1 MPFHMKICI
10 VFQAMK
16 SLLSLGCKR
25 ASICAFLCILG
36 YWAQGQAPVVWIN
49 FVSHNEPGDNL
60 HQPMHFYPARNKVVE
75 LAELI
80 LSKKAAWNL
89 QTCDGFALG
98 AFQLE
103 GVENNVFR
111 SLASFPFL
119 EHIEIDPRNKN
130 LTNIADL
137 YGLLDTLGAKP
148 TQTLGGFTYSPIP
161 DWYQYQDTIQGI
173 NRPWVLWKCQ
183 LMWGAGSPGHQN
195 DFYDYGI
202 WKPDSTTTSSFII
215 HNPAR
220 TIWYTGH
227 GCQPVGGLDS
237 LEDIALILQPLRAFV
252 DSLQNGLLPAD
263 KFYGYSITINQ
274 REFGPLLFD
283 KVARICDTLNAW
295 GPSRVRW
302 ATLTQRLS
310 AFETWQ
316 IESGLAYSQWSC
328 GQTGTTSFQDVP
340 PLQDYTL
347 VTGHS
352 AGIYEIRFTDA
363 SQQHV
368 VILSDVLGR
377 ELQVHSG
384 KENLL
389 LDLRSFPTGT
399 YFLKVNHSPC
409 SHLYNPK

>member
-1 MPFHMKICI
+1 MPFHTTIYTLSR
-10 VFQAMK
+10 ALK
-16 SLLSLGCKR
+16 SQLSLSLRK
-25 ASICAFLCILG
+25 ASICAALYSLG
-36 YWAQGQAPVVWIN
+36 YFAQGQAPVVWIN

-60 HQPMHFYPARNKVVE
+60 HQPFYYYPARDKVME
-75 LAELI
+75 LADLI

-89 QTCDGFALG
+89 QTCDGFAQG

-111 SLASFPFL
+111 SLATFPFL

-148 TQTLGGFTYSPIP
+148 TQTLGGFTYYPVP

-173 NRPWVLWKCQ
+173 NRPWIRWKCQ

-220 TIWYTGH
+220 SIWYTGH

-237 LEDIALILQPLRAFV
+237 LEDIDLILQPLRAFV
-252 DSLQNGLLPAD
+252 DSLQNGLFPAN

-283 KVARICDTLNAW
+283 KVARLCDTLNAW
-295 GPSRVRW
+295 GPSHVRW
-302 ATLTQRLS
+302 ATLNQRLS
-310 AFETWQ
+310 AFEEWQ
-316 IESGLAYSQWSC
+316 MATGLAYSQWSC
-328 GQTGTTSFQDVP
+328 GQTGTTTLEGVAPSQG
-340 PLQDYTL
+340 YTL
-347 VTGHS
+347 VTRQS
-352 AGIYEIRFTDA
+352 AGVYEIRFTDA
-363 SQQHV
+363 SRHTV
-368 VILSDVLGR
+368 LLADVLGR
-377 ELQVHSG
+377 KCQVLSVSDSAM
-384 KENLL
+384 
-389 LDLRSFPTGT
+389 LDLTTFPPGI
-399 YFLKVNHSPC
+399 YVLKIDQHPARWL
-409 SHLYNPK
+409 HNP